1 MFDIYAAL
9 SGGMIANLLLTI
21 LGLVISVAA
30 GILLYWK
37 VFGPKAKDP
46 SAGKFM
52 QYANGQR
59 FLPLCIVKITYY
71 SLAAFLV
78 FIGIAKCI
86 TTIDGF
92 GAIFKYVI
100 VGNVVLRILFETVL
114 AVRKNAGIDTDN
126 NTADEPKDSQSAFEP
141 KLPTIPY
148 QQPQQTQHPQ
158 YQPNAQAAQPVQS
171 VQPVQPV
178 PVQPVNAVPTPVE
191 PVPAPTPIP
200 APAPAPMPVPEP
212 VPAPMP
218 IPEPVP
224 APMPVPEPVPAPA
237 RRFPSLCLLLCRFR
251 ACACSAPIPEP
262 VPAPRRFEPVP
273 APVPIPEPVPAPA
286 PIPEP
291 VPAPAPI
298 PTPAPQPAP
307 AQPEAN
313 SASAF
318 CTYCGNAVKPGAKFC
333 PFCGKPL
340 V

>member
-46 SAGKFM
+46 SAGRFM

-59 FLPLCIVKITYY
+59 FLPLYIVKITYY

-178 PVQPVNAVPTPVE
+178 PVQPVQPVQPVPVQPVNAVPTPVE
-191 PVPAPTPIP
+191 PVPAPT
-200 APAPAPMPVPEP
+200 
-212 VPAPMP
+212 P

-224 APMPVPEPVPAPA
+224 APMPVPEPVPAP
-237 RRFPSLCLLLCRFR
+237 
-251 ACACSAPIPEP
+251 
-262 VPAPRRFEPVP
+262 
-273 APVPIPEPVPAPA
+273 
-286 PIPEP
+286 
-291 VPAPAPI
+291 
-298 PTPAPQPAP
+298 TPAPQPVP
-307 AQPEAN
+307 AQPKAN

>member
-59 FLPLCIVKITYY
+59 FLPLYIVKITYY

-148 QQPQQTQHPQ
+148 QQPRQTQHPQ
-158 YQPNAQAAQPVQS
+158 YQPNTQPVQS
-171 VQPVQPV
+171 VQPIQPV

-191 PVPAPTPIP
+191 PVPAPAPIP
-200 APAPAPMPVPEP
+200 EPVPAPMPVPEPVPAPMPVPEP

-224 APMPVPEPVPAPA
+224 APMPISEPVLAPA
-237 RRFPSLCLLLCRFR
+237 
-251 ACACSAPIPEP
+251 
-262 VPAPRRFEPVP
+262 
-273 APVPIPEPVPAPA
+273 PIPEPVPAPA

-298 PTPAPQPAP
+298 PAPAPQPVP
-307 AQPEAN
+307 AQPKAN

>member
-59 FLPLCIVKITYY
+59 FLPLYIVKITYY

-148 QQPQQTQHPQ
+148 QQPRQTQHPQ

-171 VQPVQPV
+171 VQPV

-191 PVPAPTPIP
+191 PAPAPMTVPEPVPAPAPVPEPVAAPMPVPEPVPAPTPIPEPVPASTPIPEPVPAPTPIPEPVPAPTPIPEPVPAPTPIPEPVPAPTPIP
-200 APAPAPMPVPEP
+200 APAPQP
-212 VPAPMP
+212 VPA
-218 IPEPVP
+218 
-224 APMPVPEPVPAPA
+224 
-237 RRFPSLCLLLCRFR
+237 
-251 ACACSAPIPEP
+251 
-262 VPAPRRFEPVP
+262 
-273 APVPIPEPVPAPA
+273 
-286 PIPEP
+286 
-291 VPAPAPI
+291 
-298 PTPAPQPAP
+298 QPG
-307 AQPEAN
+307 AN

>member
-46 SAGKFM
+46 SAGRFM

-59 FLPLCIVKITYY
+59 FLPLYIVKITYY

-148 QQPQQTQHPQ
+148 QQPRQTQHPQ

-171 VQPVQPV
+171 VQPV
-178 PVQPVNAVPTPVE
+178 PVQPVNAVPTPVEHVPAPMTVPEPVPAPAPVPEPVPAPMTVPEPVPAPTPIPEPVPASTPIPEPVPAPTPIPEPVPAPTPIPEPVPAPTPIPE

-200 APAPAPMPVPEP
+200 APAPQP
-212 VPAPMP
+212 VPA
-218 IPEPVP
+218 
-224 APMPVPEPVPAPA
+224 
-237 RRFPSLCLLLCRFR
+237 
-251 ACACSAPIPEP
+251 
-262 VPAPRRFEPVP
+262 
-273 APVPIPEPVPAPA
+273 
-286 PIPEP
+286 
-291 VPAPAPI
+291 
-298 PTPAPQPAP
+298 QPG
-307 AQPEAN
+307 AN

>member
-148 QQPQQTQHPQ
+148 QQPRQTQHPQ

-171 VQPVQPV
+171 VQPVQPVQPVQHVQPV

-200 APAPAPMPVPEP
+200 APAPQP
-212 VPAPMP
+212 VPA
-218 IPEPVP
+218 
-224 APMPVPEPVPAPA
+224 
-237 RRFPSLCLLLCRFR
+237 
-251 ACACSAPIPEP
+251 
-262 VPAPRRFEPVP
+262 
-273 APVPIPEPVPAPA
+273 
-286 PIPEP
+286 
-291 VPAPAPI
+291 
-298 PTPAPQPAP
+298 QPG
-307 AQPEAN
+307 AN
-313 SASAF
+313 FASAF

>member
-59 FLPLCIVKITYY
+59 FLPLYIVKITYY

-148 QQPQQTQHPQ
+148 QQPRQTQHPQ

-171 VQPVQPV
+171 VQPV

-191 PVPAPTPIP
+191 HV
-200 APAPAPMPVPEP
+200 PAPMPVPEP
-212 VPAPMP
+212 VPAPMPVPEPVPAPAP

-237 RRFPSLCLLLCRFR
+237 
-251 ACACSAPIPEP
+251 PIP
-262 VPAPRRFEPVP
+262 EPVP

>member
-46 SAGKFM
+46 SAGRFM

-59 FLPLCIVKITYY
+59 FLPLYIVKITYY

-178 PVQPVNAVPTPVE
+178 QPVLVQPMNAVPTPVEPVPAPAPVLAPTPIPEPVPASTPIPEPVPAPTPIPEPVPAPTPIPEPVPAPTPIPE

-200 APAPAPMPVPEP
+200 APAPQP
-212 VPAPMP
+212 VPA
-218 IPEPVP
+218 
-224 APMPVPEPVPAPA
+224 
-237 RRFPSLCLLLCRFR
+237 
-251 ACACSAPIPEP
+251 
-262 VPAPRRFEPVP
+262 
-273 APVPIPEPVPAPA
+273 
-286 PIPEP
+286 
-291 VPAPAPI
+291 
-298 PTPAPQPAP
+298 QPK
-307 AQPEAN
+307 AN

>member
-59 FLPLCIVKITYY
+59 FLPLYIVKITYY

-78 FIGIAKCI
+78 FIGISKCI

-148 QQPQQTQHPQ
+148 QQPRQTQHPQ

-171 VQPVQPV
+171 VQPV

-191 PVPAPTPIP
+191 H
-200 APAPAPMPVPEP
+200 
-212 VPAPMP
+212 
-218 IPEPVP
+218 VP

-237 RRFPSLCLLLCRFR
+237 PF
-251 ACACSAPIPEP
+251 PEP
-262 VPAPRRFEPVP
+262 VPAST
-273 APVPIPEPVPAPA
+273 PIPAPA
-286 PIPEP
+286 PQP
-291 VPAPAPI
+291 VPA
-298 PTPAPQPAP
+298 QPG
-307 AQPEAN
+307 AN

>member
-46 SAGKFM
+46 SAGRFM

-59 FLPLCIVKITYY
+59 FLPLYIVKITYY

-148 QQPQQTQHPQ
+148 QQPRQTQHPQ

-171 VQPVQPV
+171 VQPV

-191 PVPAPTPIP
+191 HVPAPMT
-200 APAPAPMPVPEP
+200 VPEP
-212 VPAPMP
+212 VPAPA
-218 IPEPVP
+218 PVP
-224 APMPVPEPVPAPA
+224 APMPVPEPVPAPTPIPEPVPA
-237 RRFPSLCLLLCRFR
+237 ST
-251 ACACSAPIPEP
+251 PIPEP
-262 VPAPRRFEPVP
+262 VPAPT
-273 APVPIPEPVPAPA
+273 PIPEPVPAPT

-291 VPAPAPI
+291 VPAPTPI
-298 PTPAPQPAP
+298 PEPVPAPTPIPAPAPQPVP
-307 AQPEAN
+307 AQPGAN

>member
-46 SAGKFM
+46 SAGRFM

-59 FLPLCIVKITYY
+59 FLPLYIVKITYY

-178 PVQPVNAVPTPVE
+178 QPVLVQPMNAVPTPVEPVPAPAPVLAPTPIPEPVPASTPIPEPVPAPTPIPE

-200 APAPAPMPVPEP
+200 APAPQP
-212 VPAPMP
+212 VPA
-218 IPEPVP
+218 
-224 APMPVPEPVPAPA
+224 
-237 RRFPSLCLLLCRFR
+237 
-251 ACACSAPIPEP
+251 
-262 VPAPRRFEPVP
+262 
-273 APVPIPEPVPAPA
+273 
-286 PIPEP
+286 
-291 VPAPAPI
+291 
-298 PTPAPQPAP
+298 QPK
-307 AQPEAN
+307 AN

>member
-59 FLPLCIVKITYY
+59 FLPLYIVKITYY

-148 QQPQQTQHPQ
+148 PQPQQTQHPQ

-200 APAPAPMPVPEP
+200 EP
-212 VPAPMP
+212 VPAPTP
-218 IPEPVP
+218 I
-224 APMPVPEPVPAPA
+224 
-237 RRFPSLCLLLCRFR
+237 
-251 ACACSAPIPEP
+251 
-262 VPAPRRFEPVP
+262 
-273 APVPIPEPVPAPA
+273 PAPA
-286 PIPEP
+286 PQP
-291 VPAPAPI
+291 VPA
-298 PTPAPQPAP
+298 QPG
-307 AQPEAN
+307 AN

-340 V
+340 VLMNHGGSDEPPFLFPVRLTSRVGGGIIETSIH

>member
-59 FLPLCIVKITYY
+59 FLPLYIVKITYY

-148 QQPQQTQHPQ
+148 QQPRQTQHPQ

-178 PVQPVNAVPTPVE
+178 QPVQHVQPVPVQPVNAVPTPVE

-200 APAPAPMPVPEP
+200 EP
-212 VPAPMP
+212 VPAP
-218 IPEPVP
+218 
-224 APMPVPEPVPAPA
+224 APVPEPVPAPA
-237 RRFPSLCLLLCRFR
+237 
-251 ACACSAPIPEP
+251 PIPEP
-262 VPAPRRFEPVP
+262 APAPIPEPVP

-298 PTPAPQPAP
+298 PAPAPQPVP
-307 AQPEAN
+307 AQPGAN

>member
-59 FLPLCIVKITYY
+59 FLPLYIVKITYY

-148 QQPQQTQHPQ
+148 QQPRQTQHPQ

-178 PVQPVNAVPTPVE
+178 QPVQHVQPVPVQPVNAVPTPVE
-191 PVPAPTPIP
+191 PAPAPMPVP
-200 APAPAPMPVPEP
+200 EPVPAPMPVPEP

-224 APMPVPEPVPAPA
+224 VPAPIPEPVQAPM
-237 RRFPSLCLLLCRFR
+237 
-251 ACACSAPIPEP
+251 PIPEP
-262 VPAPRRFEPVP
+262 VPAPT
-273 APVPIPEPVPAPA
+273 PIPAPA
-286 PIPEP
+286 PQP
-291 VPAPAPI
+291 VPA
-298 PTPAPQPAP
+298 QPG
-307 AQPEAN
+307 AN
-313 SASAF
+313 FASAF

>member
-148 QQPQQTQHPQ
+148 QQPRQTQHPQ

-200 APAPAPMPVPEP
+200 EPVPAPTPIPEPVLAPTPIPEPVPAPAPVPEP

-224 APMPVPEPVPAPA
+224 AP
-237 RRFPSLCLLLCRFR
+237 
-251 ACACSAPIPEP
+251 APIPEP
-262 VPAPRRFEPVP
+262 VPAPM
-273 APVPIPEPVPAPA
+273 PVPAPA
-286 PIPEP
+286 PQP
-291 VPAPAPI
+291 VPA
-298 PTPAPQPAP
+298 QPK
-307 AQPEAN
+307 AN

>member
-59 FLPLCIVKITYY
+59 FLPLYIVKITYY

-158 YQPNAQAAQPVQS
+158 YQPNAQAAQTVQSVQS

-178 PVQPVNAVPTPVE
+178 PVQPVNTVPTPVE
-191 PVPAPTPIP
+191 PVPAPAPIP
-200 APAPAPMPVPEP
+200 APAPQP
-212 VPAPMP
+212 VPA
-218 IPEPVP
+218 
-224 APMPVPEPVPAPA
+224 
-237 RRFPSLCLLLCRFR
+237 
-251 ACACSAPIPEP
+251 
-262 VPAPRRFEPVP
+262 
-273 APVPIPEPVPAPA
+273 
-286 PIPEP
+286 
-291 VPAPAPI
+291 
-298 PTPAPQPAP
+298 QPK
-307 AQPEAN
+307 AN

>member
-59 FLPLCIVKITYY
+59 FLPLYIVKITYY

-148 QQPQQTQHPQ
+148 QQPRQTQHPQ

-178 PVQPVNAVPTPVE
+178 QPVQHVQPVPVQPVNAVPTPVE
-191 PVPAPTPIP
+191 P
-200 APAPAPMPVPEP
+200 APAPMTVPEP
-212 VPAPMP
+212 VPAPAP
-218 IPEPVP
+218 VPEPVP

-237 RRFPSLCLLLCRFR
+237 PV
-251 ACACSAPIPEP
+251 PEP
-262 VPAPRRFEPVP
+262 VPAPMPV
-273 APVPIPEPVPAPA
+273 PEPVPAPT
-286 PIPEP
+286 PI
-291 VPAPAPI
+291 PAPAP
-298 PTPAPQPAP
+298 QPVP
-307 AQPEAN
+307 AQPGAN
-313 SASAF
+313 FASAF

>member
-59 FLPLCIVKITYY
+59 FLPLYIVKITYY

-148 QQPQQTQHPQ
+148 QQPRQTQHPQ

-178 PVQPVNAVPTPVE
+178 QPVQHVQPVPVQPVNAVPTPVE
-191 PVPAPTPIP
+191 P
-200 APAPAPMPVPEP
+200 APAPMTVPEP
-212 VPAPMP
+212 VPAPAP
-218 IPEPVP
+218 VPEPVP
-224 APMPVPEPVPAPA
+224 APMPVPEPVPAPT
-237 RRFPSLCLLLCRFR
+237 
-251 ACACSAPIPEP
+251 PIPEP
-262 VPAPRRFEPVP
+262 VPAST
-273 APVPIPEPVPAPA
+273 PIPEPVPAPA

-291 VPAPAPI
+291 VPAPMPVPA
-298 PTPAPQPAP
+298 PAPQPVP
-307 AQPEAN
+307 AQPKAN

>member
-59 FLPLCIVKITYY
+59 FLPLSIVKITYY

-158 YQPNAQAAQPVQS
+158 YQPNAQA
-171 VQPVQPV
+171 V

-191 PVPAPTPIP
+191 RVSAPIP
-200 APAPAPMPVPEP
+200 A
-212 VPAPMP
+212 
-218 IPEPVP
+218 
-224 APMPVPEPVPAPA
+224 PVPAPA
-237 RRFPSLCLLLCRFR
+237 
-251 ACACSAPIPEP
+251 
-262 VPAPRRFEPVP
+262 
-273 APVPIPEPVPAPA
+273 PIPEPVPAPA

-298 PTPAPQPAP
+298 PEPAPAPAPIPAPQPAP

-313 SASAF
+313 AASAF

>member
-126 NTADEPKDSQSAFEP
+126 KPQTSRRTASPHLSRSCRLFLISSPSRLSTHSISRMPRQRSLFRAF
-141 KLPTIPY
+141 
-148 QQPQQTQHPQ
+148 
-158 YQPNAQAAQPVQS
+158 
-171 VQPVQPV
+171 
-178 PVQPVNAVPTPVE
+178 
-191 PVPAPTPIP
+191 
-200 APAPAPMPVPEP
+200 
-212 VPAPMP
+212 
-218 IPEPVP
+218 
-224 APMPVPEPVPAPA
+224 
-237 RRFPSLCLLLCRFR
+237 SLFSLFSRFR
-251 ACACSAPIPEP
+251 FS
-262 VPAPRRFEPVP
+262 
-273 APVPIPEPVPAPA
+273 
-286 PIPEP
+286 
-291 VPAPAPI
+291 
-298 PTPAPQPAP
+298 
-307 AQPEAN
+307 
-313 SASAF
+313 
-318 CTYCGNAVKPGAKFC
+318 
-333 PFCGKPL
+333 L
-340 V
+340 

>member
-148 QQPQQTQHPQ
+148 QQPRQTQHPQ

-178 PVQPVNAVPTPVE
+178 QPVPVQPVQHVQPVPVQPVNAVPTPVE
-191 PVPAPTPIP
+191 PVPAP
-200 APAPAPMPVPEP
+200 A
-212 VPAPMP
+212 P

-224 APMPVPEPVPAPA
+224 APMPVPEPVPAPT
-237 RRFPSLCLLLCRFR
+237 
-251 ACACSAPIPEP
+251 PIPEP
-262 VPAPRRFEPVP
+262 VPAPM
-273 APVPIPEPVPAPA
+273 PIPAPA
-286 PIPEP
+286 PQP
-291 VPAPAPI
+291 VPA
-298 PTPAPQPAP
+298 QPK
-307 AQPEAN
+307 AN

>member
-78 FIGIAKCI
+78 FIGISKCI

-158 YQPNAQAAQPVQS
+158 YQPNAQAAQPVQ
-171 VQPVQPV
+171 PVQPV

-200 APAPAPMPVPEP
+200 EPVPAPMPVPEPVPAPMPVPEP

-224 APMPVPEPVPAPA
+224 APMPISEPVLAPA
-237 RRFPSLCLLLCRFR
+237 
-251 ACACSAPIPEP
+251 
-262 VPAPRRFEPVP
+262 
-273 APVPIPEPVPAPA
+273 PIPEPVPAPA

-298 PTPAPQPAP
+298 PAPAPQPVP
-307 AQPEAN
+307 AQPKAN

>member
-59 FLPLCIVKITYY
+59 FLPLYIVKITYY

-171 VQPVQPV
+171 VQPV

-191 PVPAPTPIP
+191 P
-200 APAPAPMPVPEP
+200 APAPMTVPEP
-212 VPAPMP
+212 VPAPAP
-218 IPEPVP
+218 VPESVP
-224 APMPVPEPVPAPA
+224 APMPVPEPVPAPTPIPEPVPA
-237 RRFPSLCLLLCRFR
+237 ST
-251 ACACSAPIPEP
+251 PIPEP
-262 VPAPRRFEPVP
+262 VPAPT
-273 APVPIPEPVPAPA
+273 PIPEPVPAPT
-286 PIPEP
+286 PI
-291 VPAPAPI
+291 PAPAP
-298 PTPAPQPAP
+298 QPVP
-307 AQPEAN
+307 AQPGAN

>member
-178 PVQPVNAVPTPVE
+178 NAVPTPVE
-191 PVPAPTPIP
+191 PVPAP
-200 APAPAPMPVPEP
+200 A
-212 VPAPMP
+212 P

-224 APMPVPEPVPAPA
+224 APMPV
-237 RRFPSLCLLLCRFR
+237 
-251 ACACSAPIPEP
+251 
-262 VPAPRRFEPVP
+262 
-273 APVPIPEPVPAPA
+273 PEPVPAPA

-298 PTPAPQPAP
+298 PEPVPAPTPIPEPVPAPTPIPEPVPAPTPIPEPVPAPTPIPEPVPAPTPIPAPAPQPVP
-307 AQPEAN
+307 AQPGAN

>member
-46 SAGKFM
+46 SAGRFM

-59 FLPLCIVKITYY
+59 FLPLYIVKITYY

-148 QQPQQTQHPQ
+148 QQPRQTQHPQ

-178 PVQPVNAVPTPVE
+178 QPVPVQPVNAVPTPVE
-191 PVPAPTPIP
+191 PAPAPMTVPEPVPAP
-200 APAPAPMPVPEP
+200 APVPEPVPAPMPVPEP

-218 IPEPVP
+218 IPEPAP

-237 RRFPSLCLLLCRFR
+237 
-251 ACACSAPIPEP
+251 PIP
-262 VPAPRRFEPVP
+262 EPVP

>member
-59 FLPLCIVKITYY
+59 FLPLYIVKITYY

-178 PVQPVNAVPTPVE
+178 QPVPVQ
-191 PVPAPTPIP
+191 
-200 APAPAPMPVPEP
+200 
-212 VPAPMP
+212 
-218 IPEPVP
+218 P

-237 RRFPSLCLLLCRFR
+237 PIPEP
-251 ACACSAPIPEP
+251 APAPAPIPEP
-262 VPAPRRFEPVP
+262 VPAPT
-273 APVPIPEPVPAPA
+273 PIPEPVPAPA

-291 VPAPAPI
+291 VPASTPI
-298 PTPAPQPAP
+298 PAPAPQPVP
-307 AQPEAN
+307 AQPGAN

>member
-148 QQPQQTQHPQ
+148 HQPQQTQHPQ

-171 VQPVQPV
+171 VH
-178 PVQPVNAVPTPVE
+178 AVPTSVEPAPAPQPVHAPVPAPAPGPEPVPAPKPVPEPVPAPTPIPE

-200 APAPAPMPVPEP
+200 APAPQP
-212 VPAPMP
+212 VPA
-218 IPEPVP
+218 
-224 APMPVPEPVPAPA
+224 
-237 RRFPSLCLLLCRFR
+237 
-251 ACACSAPIPEP
+251 
-262 VPAPRRFEPVP
+262 
-273 APVPIPEPVPAPA
+273 
-286 PIPEP
+286 
-291 VPAPAPI
+291 
-298 PTPAPQPAP
+298 QPG
-307 AQPEAN
+307 AN

>member
-59 FLPLCIVKITYY
+59 FLPLYIVKITYY

-148 QQPQQTQHPQ
+148 QQPRQTQHPQ

-171 VQPVQPV
+171 VQPV
-178 PVQPVNAVPTPVE
+178 PVQPMNAVPTSVE
-191 PVPAPTPIP
+191 PVPAPMPIP
-200 APAPAPMPVPEP
+200 EPMPVPEPVPAPMPIPTPAPAPMPVPEP
-212 VPAPMP
+212 VPAP
-218 IPEPVP
+218 
-224 APMPVPEPVPAPA
+224 
-237 RRFPSLCLLLCRFR
+237 
-251 ACACSAPIPEP
+251 
-262 VPAPRRFEPVP
+262 
-273 APVPIPEPVPAPA
+273 APV
-286 PIPEP
+286 
-291 VPAPAPI
+291 

>member
-178 PVQPVNAVPTPVE
+178 LVQPVQHVQPVPVQPVNAVPTPVE
-191 PVPAPTPIP
+191 P
-200 APAPAPMPVPEP
+200 APAPMPIPEP
-212 VPAPMP
+212 VPAPMPIPEPAPAPTPIPEPAPAPAPIPEPAPAPAP

-224 APMPVPEPVPAPA
+224 APMPVPEPVPAPT
-237 RRFPSLCLLLCRFR
+237 
-251 ACACSAPIPEP
+251 PIPEP
-262 VPAPRRFEPVP
+262 VPAPT
-273 APVPIPEPVPAPA
+273 PIPAPA
-286 PIPEP
+286 PQP
-291 VPAPAPI
+291 VPA
-298 PTPAPQPAP
+298 QPG
-307 AQPEAN
+307 AN

>member
-46 SAGKFM
+46 SAGRFM

-59 FLPLCIVKITYY
+59 FLPLYIVKITYY

-148 QQPQQTQHPQ
+148 QQPRQTQHPQ

-171 VQPVQPV
+171 VQPV

-191 PVPAPTPIP
+191 HVPAPMT
-200 APAPAPMPVPEP
+200 VPEP
-212 VPAPMP
+212 VPAPAP
-218 IPEPVP
+218 VPEPVP
-224 APMPVPEPVPAPA
+224 APMPVPEPVPAPTPIPEPVPA
-237 RRFPSLCLLLCRFR
+237 ST
-251 ACACSAPIPEP
+251 PIPEP
-262 VPAPRRFEPVP
+262 VPAPT
-273 APVPIPEPVPAPA
+273 PIPEPVPAPT

-291 VPAPAPI
+291 VPAPTPI
-298 PTPAPQPAP
+298 PEPVPAPTPIPAPAPQPVP
-307 AQPEAN
+307 AQPGAN

>member
-59 FLPLCIVKITYY
+59 FLPLYIVKITYY

-148 QQPQQTQHPQ
+148 QQPRQTQHPQ

-171 VQPVQPV
+171 VQPV

-191 PVPAPTPIP
+191 HV
-200 APAPAPMPVPEP
+200 PAPMPVPEP
-212 VPAPMP
+212 VPAPMPVPEPVPAPAP

-237 RRFPSLCLLLCRFR
+237 PIPEP
-251 ACACSAPIPEP
+251 APAPAPIPEP
-262 VPAPRRFEPVP
+262 VPAPT
-273 APVPIPEPVPAPA
+273 PIPEPVPAPA

-291 VPAPAPI
+291 VP
-298 PTPAPQPAP
+298 QPVP
-307 AQPEAN
+307 AQPKAN

>member
-178 PVQPVNAVPTPVE
+178 PVQPVQHVQPVPVQPVNAVPTPVE
-191 PVPAPTPIP
+191 P
-200 APAPAPMPVPEP
+200 APAPMPIPEP
-212 VPAPMP
+212 VPAPMPIPEPVPAPAP

-237 RRFPSLCLLLCRFR
+237 
-251 ACACSAPIPEP
+251 PIPEP
-262 VPAPRRFEPVP
+262 VPAPMPIPEP
-273 APVPIPEPVPAPA
+273 APAPTPIPEPVPAPT
-286 PIPEP
+286 PI
-291 VPAPAPI
+291 PAPAP
-298 PTPAPQPAP
+298 QPVP
-307 AQPEAN
+307 AQPKAN

>member
-59 FLPLCIVKITYY
+59 FLPLYIVKITYY

-148 QQPQQTQHPQ
+148 QQPRQTQHPQ

-171 VQPVQPV
+171 VQPV

-191 PVPAPTPIP
+191 HVPAPMPVPEPVPAPMPVPEPVPAPAPIP
-200 APAPAPMPVPEP
+200 EPVPAPMPVPEPVPAPMPVPEPAPAPMPVPEP

-224 APMPVPEPVPAPA
+224 APTPIPAPEPQPVPA
-237 RRFPSLCLLLCRFR
+237 
-251 ACACSAPIPEP
+251 
-262 VPAPRRFEPVP
+262 
-273 APVPIPEPVPAPA
+273 
-286 PIPEP
+286 
-291 VPAPAPI
+291 
-298 PTPAPQPAP
+298 QPK
-307 AQPEAN
+307 AN

>member
-148 QQPQQTQHPQ
+148 QQPRQTQHPQ

-171 VQPVQPV
+171 VQPV
-178 PVQPVNAVPTPVE
+178 PVQPVNAVPTPVEHVPAPMTVPEPVPAPAPVPEPVPAPMTVPEPVPAPTPIPEPVPASTPIPE

-200 APAPAPMPVPEP
+200 APAPQP
-212 VPAPMP
+212 VPA
-218 IPEPVP
+218 
-224 APMPVPEPVPAPA
+224 
-237 RRFPSLCLLLCRFR
+237 
-251 ACACSAPIPEP
+251 
-262 VPAPRRFEPVP
+262 
-273 APVPIPEPVPAPA
+273 
-286 PIPEP
+286 
-291 VPAPAPI
+291 
-298 PTPAPQPAP
+298 QPG
-307 AQPEAN
+307 AN

>member
-46 SAGKFM
+46 SAGRFM

-59 FLPLCIVKITYY
+59 FLPLYIVKITYY

-148 QQPQQTQHPQ
+148 QQPRQTQHPQ

-171 VQPVQPV
+171 VQPV

-191 PVPAPTPIP
+191 PVPAPAPIPEPVPAPMPVP

-224 APMPVPEPVPAPA
+224 AP
-237 RRFPSLCLLLCRFR
+237 
-251 ACACSAPIPEP
+251 APIPEP
-262 VPAPRRFEPVP
+262 VPAH
-273 APVPIPEPVPAPA
+273 APIPEPVPAPA

-298 PTPAPQPAP
+298 PEPVPAPTPIPAPAPQPVP
-307 AQPEAN
+307 AQPKAN

-333 PFCGKPL
+333 PFCGKSL

>member
-46 SAGKFM
+46 SAGRFM

-59 FLPLCIVKITYY
+59 FLPLYIVKITYY

-148 QQPQQTQHPQ
+148 QQPRQTQHPQ

-171 VQPVQPV
+171 VQPV

-191 PVPAPTPIP
+191 HV
-200 APAPAPMPVPEP
+200 PAPMPVPEP
-212 VPAPMP
+212 VPAPMPVPEPVPAPAP

-237 RRFPSLCLLLCRFR
+237 PIPEP
-251 ACACSAPIPEP
+251 APAPAPIPEP
-262 VPAPRRFEPVP
+262 VPAPT
-273 APVPIPEPVPAPA
+273 PIPEPVPAPA
-286 PIPEP
+286 PIP
-291 VPAPAPI
+291 A
-298 PTPAPQPAP
+298 PAPQPVP
-307 AQPEAN
+307 AQPKAN

>member
-46 SAGKFM
+46 SAGRFM

-178 PVQPVNAVPTPVE
+178 NAVPTPVE
-191 PVPAPTPIP
+191 PVPAP
-200 APAPAPMPVPEP
+200 
-212 VPAPMP
+212 
-218 IPEPVP
+218 
-224 APMPVPEPVPAPA
+224 
-237 RRFPSLCLLLCRFR
+237 
-251 ACACSAPIPEP
+251 APIPEP
-262 VPAPRRFEPVP
+262 VPVP
-273 APVPIPEPVPAPA
+273 APAPVPA

-298 PTPAPQPAP
+298 PAPAPQPVP
-307 AQPEAN
+307 AQPKAN

>member
-46 SAGKFM
+46 SAGRFM

-59 FLPLCIVKITYY
+59 FLPLYIVKITYY
-71 SLAAFLV
+71 SLAAFFV

-171 VQPVQPV
+171 VQPV
-178 PVQPVNAVPTPVE
+178 NAVPTPVE

-200 APAPAPMPVPEP
+200 APVPAPAPVPEPVPAPMPVPEP
-212 VPAPMP
+212 VPAPTP

-237 RRFPSLCLLLCRFR
+237 PV
-251 ACACSAPIPEP
+251 PEP
-262 VPAPRRFEPVP
+262 VPAPMPV
-273 APVPIPEPVPAPA
+273 PEPVPAPT
-286 PIPEP
+286 PI
-291 VPAPAPI
+291 PAPAP
-298 PTPAPQPAP
+298 QPVP
-307 AQPEAN
+307 AQPKAN

>member
-59 FLPLCIVKITYY
+59 FLPLYIVKITYY

-148 QQPQQTQHPQ
+148 QQPRQTQHPQ
-158 YQPNAQAAQPVQS
+158 YQPNTQPVQS
-171 VQPVQPV
+171 VQPIQPV

-191 PVPAPTPIP
+191 PVPAPVPIP
-200 APAPAPMPVPEP
+200 EPAPAPMPIPEP

-224 APMPVPEPVPAPA
+224 APMPIPEPVPAPM
-237 RRFPSLCLLLCRFR
+237 
-251 ACACSAPIPEP
+251 PIPEP
-262 VPAPRRFEPVP
+262 VPAPM
-273 APVPIPEPVPAPA
+273 PIPEPVPAPA

>member
-141 KLPTIPY
+141 KLPTILY
-148 QQPQQTQHPQ
+148 HQPQQTQHPQ

-178 PVQPVNAVPTPVE
+178 QPVPVQPVNAVPTPVE
-191 PVPAPTPIP
+191 PSLCPLP
-200 APAPAPMPVPEP
+200 
-212 VPAPMP
+212 
-218 IPEPVP
+218 
-224 APMPVPEPVPAPA
+224 
-237 RRFPSLCLLLCRFR
+237 RLFPSLCLLLCRFPSL
-251 ACACSAPIPEP
+251 CPL
-262 VPAPRRFEPVP
+262 PRRFPSLYLLP
-273 APVPIPEPVPAPA
+273 HRFPSLCLLPRRFPSLCLLPHRFPHPR
-286 PIPEP
+286 PSPFP
-291 VPAPAPI
+291 LSRKR
-298 PTPAPQPAP
+298 TPLPRSVHTAETQ
-307 AQPEAN
+307 
-313 SASAF
+313 
-318 CTYCGNAVKPGAKFC
+318 
-333 PFCGKPL
+333 
-340 V
+340 